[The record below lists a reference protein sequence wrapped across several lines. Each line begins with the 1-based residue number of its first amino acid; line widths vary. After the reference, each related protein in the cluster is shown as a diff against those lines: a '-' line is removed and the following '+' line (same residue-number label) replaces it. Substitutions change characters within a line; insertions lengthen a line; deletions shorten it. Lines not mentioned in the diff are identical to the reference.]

1 MKLTLI
7 VIPHVDISEESNL
20 DLALVLPQLS
30 LGLQAGTHQVPLVGQ
45 GLPTHT
51 ITNQGFRER
60 NNKKEKDREMGRDL
74 SREMYILVH
83 KIEPSICM
91 K

>member
-7 VIPHVDISEESNL
+7 VIQHVDICEESNL
-20 DLALVLPQLS
+20 DLVLPQLP
-30 LGLQAGTHQVPLVGQ
+30 LGLQAGTHQVPLAGQ

-51 ITNQGFRER
+51 KSNQGFRER
-60 NNKKEKDREMGRDL
+60 NNKKERDWERDL
-74 SREMYILVH
+74 SREMYVLVY